1 MLKQLFFILTFIFI
15 LCGCS
20 LRHETINKNEN
31 IILKDEG
38 IDSNE
43 NFKKTNK
50 ILKILD
56 TITPLYLNSRTI
68 IYIDNG
74 FSNKYVHYFWG
85 DLPSNLYSSL
95 VLSKFE
101 QSNIFTTLLSPTSS
115 LNADYALES
124 RINSFEQILN
134 NNENYAKI
142 SISVNF
148 INLENNQI
156 IAHEIFNT
164 KEKIEKKDIRS
175 IYNAFQKALNKIGNA
190 IVFWV
195 NSNLS

>member
-1 MLKQLFFILTFIFI
+1 MLKQLFYILTFIFI
-15 LCGCS
+15 LYGCS
-20 LRHETINKNEN
+20 LRHENINKNEN

-38 IDSNE
+38 IHPNI
-43 NFKKTNK
+43 FLKKTDK
-50 ILKILD
+50 ILKIRN
-56 TITPLYLNSRTI
+56 TNAPLYLNSRAI

-74 FSNKYVHYFWG
+74 FSNKYAHYFWG

-95 VLSKFE
+95 ILSKFE
-101 QSNIFTTLLSPTSS
+101 QSNIFTTLLSSTSS
-115 LNADYALES
+115 LNANYVLES

-134 NNENYAKI
+134 GDENYAQI

-156 IAHEIFNT
+156 IAHKIFNI
-164 KEKIEKKDIRS
+164 KENIEKKDIRS
-175 IYNAFQKALNKIGNA
+175 TYNAFQKALNKIGNE
-190 IVFWV
+190 IIFWV

>member
-1 MLKQLFFILTFIFI
+1 MLKQLFYILTFVFI
-15 LCGCS
+15 LYGCS
-20 LRHETINKNEN
+20 LRHENINKNEN

-38 IDSNE
+38 IHPNIF
-43 NFKKTNK
+43 FKKTDK
-50 ILKILD
+50 ILKIRN
-56 TITPLYLNSRTI
+56 TNAPLYLNSRAI

-74 FSNKYVHYFWG
+74 FSNKYAHYFWG

-95 VLSKFE
+95 ILSKFE
-101 QSNIFTTLLSPTSS
+101 QSNIFTTLLSSTSS
-115 LNADYALES
+115 LNANYVLES

-134 NNENYAKI
+134 GNENYAQI

-156 IAHEIFNT
+156 IAHKIFNI
-164 KEKIEKKDIRS
+164 KENIEKKDIRS
-175 IYNAFQKALNKIGNA
+175 TYNAFQKALNKIGNE

>member
-1 MLKQLFFILTFIFI
+1 MLKQLFYILTFIFI

-38 IDSNE
+38 IDSNIF
-43 NFKKTNK
+43 FKKTGK
-50 ILKILD
+50 ILKIRD
-56 TITPLYLNSRTI
+56 ANAPLYLNSRTI

-74 FSNKYVHYFWG
+74 FSNKYAHYFWG

-95 VLSKFE
+95 ILSKFE
-101 QSNIFTTLLSPTSS
+101 QSNIFTTLLSSTSS
-115 LNADYALES
+115 LSANYALES
-124 RINSFEQILN
+124 RINSFEQILS
-134 NNENYAKI
+134 NNENYAQI

-156 IAHEIFNT
+156 IAHKIFNT
-164 KEKIEKKDIRS
+164 KEKIEKKDIHS
-175 IYNAFQKALNKIGNA
+175 TYNAFQKALNKIGNE

>member
-1 MLKQLFFILTFIFI
+1 MLKQLFYILTFIFI

-31 IILKDEG
+31 IILKNEG
-38 IDSNE
+38 IHANE
-43 NFKKTNK
+43 IFKKTDK
-50 ILKILD
+50 ILKIRNAD
-56 TITPLYLNSRTI
+56 APLYLNSRAI
-68 IYIDNG
+68 VYIDNG
-74 FSNKYVHYFWG
+74 FSNKYAHYFWG

-101 QSNIFTTLLSPTSS
+101 QSKIFVTLLSSTSS
-115 LNADYALES
+115 LSADYVLES
-124 RINSFEQILN
+124 RMNSFEQILN
-134 NNENYAKI
+134 ANENYAQI

-148 INLENNQI
+148 INLANNQI
-156 IAHEIFNT
+156 IAHKIFSI
-164 KEKIEKKDIRS
+164 KEKIEKKDIHS
-175 IYNAFQKALNKIGNA
+175 TYNAFQKALNKIGDE

>member
-1 MLKQLFFILTFIFI
+1 MLKQLFYILTFIFI

-38 IDSNE
+38 IDSNIF
-43 NFKKTNK
+43 FKKTGK
-50 ILKILD
+50 ILKIRNANA
-56 TITPLYLNSRTI
+56 PLYLNSRAI

-74 FSNKYVHYFWG
+74 FSNKYAHYFCG
-85 DLPSNLYSSL
+85 DLPSNLYSFL
-95 VLSKFE
+95 ILSKFE
-101 QSNIFTTLLSPTSS
+101 QSNIFTNLLSSTSS
-115 LNADYALES
+115 LSADYALES

-134 NNENYAKI
+134 NNENYAQI
-142 SISVNF
+142 SVSVNF

-156 IAHEIFNT
+156 IAHKIFNT

-175 IYNAFQKALNKIGNA
+175 TYNAFQKALNKIGNE

>member
-1 MLKQLFFILTFIFI
+1 MLKQLFYILTFIFI
-15 LCGCS
+15 LYGCS
-20 LRHETINKNEN
+20 LRHENINKNEN

-38 IDSNE
+38 IHPNI
-43 NFKKTNK
+43 FLKKTDK
-50 ILKILD
+50 ILKIRN
-56 TITPLYLNSRTI
+56 TNAPLYLNSRAI

-74 FSNKYVHYFWG
+74 FSNKYAHYFWG

-95 VLSKFE
+95 ILSKFE
-101 QSNIFTTLLSPTSS
+101 QSNIFTTLLSSTSS
-115 LNADYALES
+115 LNANYVLES

-134 NNENYAKI
+134 GDENYAQI

-156 IAHEIFNT
+156 IAHKIFNI
-164 KEKIEKKDIRS
+164 KENIEKKDIRYT
-175 IYNAFQKALNKIGNA
+175 YNAFQKALNKIGNE
-190 IVFWV
+190 IIFWV

>member
-1 MLKQLFFILTFIFI
+1 MLKQLFCILTFIFM

-38 IDSNE
+38 IDSNIF
-43 NFKKTNK
+43 FKKTGK
-50 ILKILD
+50 ILKIRN
-56 TITPLYLNSRTI
+56 TNAPLYLNSRAI
-68 IYIDNG
+68 VYIDNG
-74 FSNKYVHYFWG
+74 FSNKYAHYFWG
-85 DLPSNLYSSL
+85 DLPSNLYSFL
-95 VLSKFE
+95 ILSKFE
-101 QSNIFTTLLSPTSS
+101 QSNIFTTLLSSTSS

-134 NNENYAKI
+134 NNENYAQI

-156 IAHEIFNT
+156 IAHKIFNT

-175 IYNAFQKALNKIGNA
+175 TYNAFQKALNKIGNE

>member
-1 MLKQLFFILTFIFI
+1 MLKQLFYILTFIFI

-38 IDSNE
+38 IDSNIF
-43 NFKKTNK
+43 FKKTGK
-50 ILKILD
+50 ILKIRNANA
-56 TITPLYLNSRTI
+56 PLYLNSRAI
-68 IYIDNG
+68 VYIDNG
-74 FSNKYVHYFWG
+74 FSNKYTHYFWG
-85 DLPSNLYSSL
+85 DLPSNLYSFL
-95 VLSKFE
+95 ILSKFE
-101 QSNIFTTLLSPTSS
+101 QSNIFTTLLSSTSS

-134 NNENYAKI
+134 NNENYAQI

-156 IAHEIFNT
+156 IAHKIFNT

-175 IYNAFQKALNKIGNA
+175 TYNAFQKALNKIGNE

>member
-1 MLKQLFFILTFIFI
+1 MLKQLFYILTFIFI

-38 IDSNE
+38 IHPNIF
-43 NFKKTNK
+43 FKKTGK
-50 ILKILD
+50 ILKIRN
-56 TITPLYLNSRTI
+56 TNAPLYLNSRAI
-68 IYIDNG
+68 VYIDNG

-95 VLSKFE
+95 ILSKFE
-101 QSNIFTTLLSPTSS
+101 QSNIFTTLLSSTSS
-115 LNADYALES
+115 LNADYVLES

-134 NNENYAKI
+134 NNENYAQI

-156 IAHEIFNT
+156 IAHKIFNT

-175 IYNAFQKALNKIGNA
+175 TYNAFQKALNKIGNE
-190 IVFWV
+190 IVFWI
-195 NSNLS
+195 NSNLY

>member
-1 MLKQLFFILTFIFI
+1 MLKQLFCILTFIFM

-38 IDSNE
+38 IDSNIF
-43 NFKKTNK
+43 FKKTGK
-50 ILKILD
+50 ILKIRN
-56 TITPLYLNSRTI
+56 TNAPLYLNSRAI
-68 IYIDNG
+68 VYIDNG
-74 FSNKYVHYFWG
+74 FSNKYAHYFWG
-85 DLPSNLYSSL
+85 DLPSNLYSFL
-95 VLSKFE
+95 ILSKFE
-101 QSNIFTTLLSPTSS
+101 QSNIFTTLLSSTSS
-115 LNADYALES
+115 LSADYALES

-134 NNENYAKI
+134 NNENYAQI

-156 IAHEIFNT
+156 IAHKIFNT

-175 IYNAFQKALNKIGNA
+175 T
-190 IVFWV
+190 
-195 NSNLS
+195 